1 MSLFKKLINIFTS
14 GEVRIFNTL
23 AQHIQYSINS
33 IEILL
38 NALKSKSTNNLHQ
51 ISKLEK
57 DGDELIRK
65 LYEDVLKGAINFK
78 TLTIVEILVNK
89 VDDILDKIHAASREV
104 ERILKYLSKDFLLQL
119 FDYEIYHMLSA
130 CYQSLKI
137 LKNMFENIQNLNT
150 KSLKDKIFEI
160 ERGEEKV
167 DEIKNQVIDFLYIN
181 NQLITHLEL
190 ISIMNL
196 VYLIDSIIDYV
207 KDVSLLT
214 LIIYSSIS

>member
-23 AQHIQYSINS
+23 AQHIQYSISS

-38 NALKSKSTNNLHQ
+38 NSLKSKSIENLNQ
-51 ISKLEK
+51 ISKFEK
-57 DGDELIRK
+57 DGDELIRG

-78 TLTIVEILVNK
+78 TLTVVEILVNK
-89 VDDILDKIHAASREV
+89 VDDILDKIHATSREV
-104 ERILKYLSKDFLLQL
+104 ERVLKYLNKDFLLQL
-119 FDYEIYHMLSA
+119 FDYEIYHMLNA

-137 LKNMFENIQNLNT
+137 LKNMFENIQDLST

-160 ERGEEKV
+160 EREEEKV
-167 DEIKNQVIDFLYIN
+167 DEIKNQVIDFLYLN
-181 NQLITHLEL
+181 NRLISHLEL

-207 KDVSLLT
+207 KDVGLLT